1 MHYTGRNPP
10 FVPFI
15 GQEPK
20 KRIQGTTA
28 LSSEVLLEP
37 DAGPDGKRR
46 LGLDGFESW
55 PSAFRFS
62 FEDEK
67 RIQHVCVWERTVPQT
82 LGRVYFRV
90 TVE

>member
-10 FVPFI
+10 FVPFV

-20 KRIQGTTA
+20 KRIQAATA
-28 LSSEVLLEP
+28 LSSEVLLEF

-46 LGLDGFESW
+46 LGLDEFEPW

-62 FEDEK
+62 LEDEK
-67 RIQHVCVWERTVPQT
+67 RIQHVCVWEGTVPQI
-82 LGRVYFRV
+82 LDRVCFRV
-90 TVE
+90 AVE